1 MISQPRLN
9 ALDNLRAIMMWL
21 GIVLHVSVNHI
32 VGEFPIP
39 WRDSQQTLWANAL
52 SGLIHS
58 FRMPVFFIVAGFF
71 VAMLM
76 AKRGPKGMLKHRIRR
91 LALPFVIF
99 WPLVFPATVVLMMLF
114 VHQMVRGT
122 FGLDPALVPQP
133 PNGVWI
139 STLHLWF
146 LYLLIWFCAVTAIC
160 QHLST
165 HVPHRISATFLP
177 GFYTLISSY
186 WGILLLALPLA
197 LVGSAFQGGVL
208 TVTGSFFPPIGEW
221 IHHGLFFL
229 AGLAL
234 YRHQEPAFAL
244 LMKRCWVFTLSG
256 LLLYVVWIALYG
268 FDLKNPTALPH
279 PKFIM
284 AYIYNCGT
292 WLLSFGIISAFMRYC
307 SQQTPLLKYL
317 ADCSYWSYLVH
328 MLGTIGFGALLY
340 QLPVSAFG
348 KMWINMIAT
357 TAFCL
362 LTYQLFVRGRAVG
375 RLLNGDF
382 CQPVGTT

>member
-1 MISQPRLN
+1 MNSQPRLN

-76 AKRGPKGMLKHRIRR
+76 AKRGPKGMLKHRLRR

-99 WPLVFPATVVLMMLF
+99 WPLIFPATVVLIMLF
-114 VHQMVRGT
+114 FHQMARGT
-122 FGLDPALVPQP
+122 FGIDPALVPKP

-146 LYLLIWFCAVTAIC
+146 LYLLIWFCTVTAIC

-165 HVPHRISATFLP
+165 HVPHRISATFLT
-177 GFYTLISSY
+177 GFYALMSSY

-197 LVGSAFQGGVL
+197 LVGSAFHGGVL
-208 TVTGSFFPPIGEW
+208 TVTGSFFPPMGEW
-221 IHHGLFFL
+221 IHHGLFFM
-229 AGLAL
+229 AGLIM
-234 YRHQEPAFAL
+234 YRHQEPAFPL
-244 LMKRCWVFTLSG
+244 LIKRCWVLTMTG
-256 LLLYVVWIALYG
+256 LLIYVVWIAVYG
-268 FDLKNPTALPH
+268 FDVKEPSSLPH
-279 PKFIM
+279 PELIM
-284 AYIYNCGT
+284 AYIYNGST
-292 WLLSFGIISAFMRYC
+292 WFLSLGIIGLFLRFC
-307 SQQTPLLKYL
+307 SRQSPLLQYL
-317 ADCSYWSYLVH
+317 ADSSYWSYLVH
-328 MLGTIGFGALLY
+328 MLGTIGFGALLC
-340 QLPVSAFG
+340 QLPLSALA
-348 KMWINMIAT
+348 KMPINMILT

-362 LTYQLFVRGRAVG
+362 VTYHLFVRGRGIG
-375 RLLNGDF
+375 RLLNGDSHRT
-382 CQPVGTT
+382 VDV